1 MEEEKKEI
9 SVNIRSERF
18 KNNLYALINNSNLPI
33 SNVYFIFKLTMQE
46 LENLYYGTLNDES
59 KETIIHNEDADQIP
73 EAQISKEELPKEVEI
88 KNEIKE

>member
-1 MEEEKKEI
+1 MDEEKKEI

-59 KETIIHNEDADQIP
+59 KETIIHNEDANQVS

>member
-18 KNNLYALINNSNLPI
+18 KNNLYALFNNSDLPI

-59 KETIIHNEDADQIP
+59 KETIIHNEDANQIP
-73 EAQISKEELPKEVEI
+73 EA
-88 KNEIKE
+88 

>member
-9 SVNIRSERF
+9 SINIRSERF
-18 KNNLYALINNSNLPI
+18 KNNLYALINNSDLPI

-59 KETIIHNEDADQIP
+59 KETIIHNEDANQVH
-73 EAQISKEELPKEVEI
+73 EAQISKEELPKEAEI
-88 KNEIKE
+88 KNELKE

>member
-59 KETIIHNEDADQIP
+59 KETIIYNEDANQVP

>member
-1 MEEEKKEI
+1 MDEEKKEI

-59 KETIIHNEDADQIP
+59 KETIIYNEDANQVP